1 MKIAYLTAGAA
12 GMFCGSCINDNALA
26 KALHQLGHDCI
37 LIPVYTPIRTDDQDV
52 SIDRVFMGGINV
64 YLQQKM
70 PWLAYTPR
78 WLDAVLNQSWI
89 INPLTKNAGKTSPKL
104 LGALTVS
111 MLQGTQGR
119 QRKEFLRLIDWL
131 EADIKPDVVVL
142 TNLLIGGG
150 IPVLKKRLKCKVFVT
165 LQGDDIFLDSLPAP
179 YRDQCITAMRKLVP
193 TTDGFIV
200 HSHMYAKLMSDL
212 LSIPID
218 KIHVVPLGIDPSD
231 FINLG
236 ELKNRPVPPVP
247 SASAVPSVDGGSR
260 ISIGYLARMAPE
272 KGLHQ
277 LVDAY
282 ISIAADPGMQH
293 VDLKLAG
300 WMGPQHAEY
309 WSEQQTKIKRAN
321 LEHRVHYAGSVDRQG
336 KRDFLGSID
345 LFCVPTTYAEPKGLF
360 LLEAVASGLMYVEPS
375 HGAFPELHQ
384 RLNHGWLCEAHSPQS
399 LEATLR
405 TALCSLPTN
414 RSTPSSTID
423 ELNISTHAQR
433 VIKLFHD

>member
-26 KALHQLGHDCI
+26 KALHKLGHDCI
-37 LIPVYTPIRTDDQDV
+37 LVPVYTPIRTDDQDV

-64 YLQQKM
+64 FLQQKM

-78 WLDAVLNQSWI
+78 WLDSILNQPWI

-131 EADIKPDVVVL
+131 ESDIKPDVIVL

-150 IPVLKKRLKCKVFVT
+150 IPSLKKRLNCKVFVT
-165 LQGDDIFLDSLPAP
+165 LQGDDIFLDSLPAN
-179 YRDQCITAMRKLVP
+179 YRDQCVAAMRKLVP
-193 TTDGFIV
+193 HTDGFIV
-200 HSHMYAKLMSDL
+200 HSQMYANLMSDL
-212 LSIPID
+212 LNIPSH
-218 KIHVVPLGIDPSD
+218 KIHVIPLGIDPSD
-231 FINLG
+231 FVGLSQNTTNTTSLPSSTSTPKRIN
-236 ELKNRPVPPVP
+236 
-247 SASAVPSVDGGSR
+247 
-260 ISIGYLARMAPE
+260 IGYLARMAPE

-277 LVDAY
+277 LVDAFVA
-282 ISIAADPGMQH
+282 IANDPNMQH

-309 WSEQQTKIKRAN
+309 WSEQQTKLKRAN
-321 LEHRVHYAGSVDRQG
+321 LEHRFNYAGSVDRQG
-336 KRDFLGSID
+336 KRDFLSSID

-360 LLEAVASGLMYVEPS
+360 LLEAVASGLMYVEPN

-384 RLNHGWLCEAHSPQS
+384 RLNHGWLYEANSPQS
-399 LEATLR
+399 LAVTLR
-405 TALCSLPTN
+405 TALSSLPAV
-414 RSTPSSTID
+414 RDTPSSTIN
-423 ELNISTHAQR
+423 ELNIATHAQR
-433 VIKLFHD
+433 VLRLLSPPNP